1 MKWWLFLVGDYPSCL
16 HCKHYIPFPN
26 DRLYDMGQCKVYHTF
41 TDKVRKDETK
51 CGIKAKNF
59 TV

>member
-1 MKWWLFLVGDYPSCL
+1 MVAFFGRRLPLL

-26 DRLYDMGQCKVYHTF
+26 DRLYDMGKCNVHHTF

-51 CGIKAKNF
+51 CGIKAINF